1 MTVSLDDPELLHSI
15 PLFKSLS
22 DDDLL
27 DIINSPENGIEDYDQ
42 REIIVREAEVG
53 DCMYIVLDGF
63 VEVTIRSSSSDREVG
78 IATLRPGCCPVDLAE
93 EMLVSGRFMGQKFF
107 ASIKNTYS

>member
-27 DIINSPENGIEDYDQ
+27 DIINSPENGIEDYGQ
-42 REIIVREAEVG
+42 REIIVREAEV
-53 DCMYIVLDGF
+53 
-63 VEVTIRSSSSDREVG
+63 
-78 IATLRPGCCPVDLAE
+78 
-93 EMLVSGRFMGQKFF
+93 
-107 ASIKNTYS
+107 